1 MRYLLTVIAFIM
13 GFSALPV
20 WAMNCYAEHE
30 GGNTVVI
37 GYVPRI
43 AIPSDGKKGDKIW
56 QSSEYFMNVFCNN
69 ALPAP
74 SPGEEYPSAW
84 VNIMMLL
91 ASGQD
96 FYNQNS
102 YTLGVTYNG
111 VDYDSTST
119 RAIAAPECI
128 DVKGAGIYSNTYKN
142 PAVCSGGPEPQ
153 LSVTFPVRVQL
164 YIK

>member
-1 MRYLLTVIAFIM
+1 MRYLLIVIIFII

-20 WAMNCYAEHE
+20 WAMDCYAEHE

-43 AIPSDGKKGDKIW
+43 SIPSNGKKGDKIW

-74 SPGEEYPSAW
+74 SPREEYPSAW
-84 VNIMMLL
+84 TNIMMFLPG
-91 ASGQD
+91 GQD

-102 YTLGVTYNG
+102 YIFGVTYNG
-111 VDYDSTST
+111 VDYDSTAPN
-119 RAIAAPECI
+119 AIAAPECI
-128 DVKGAGIYSNTYKN
+128 DIKGAGTFNNHYKK
-142 PAVCSGGPEPQ
+142 PRC
-153 LSVTFPVRVQL
+153 L
-164 YIK
+164 

>member
-20 WAMNCYAEHE
+20 WAMDCYAEHE

-43 AIPSDGKKGDKIW
+43 SIPSNGKKGDKIW

-84 VNIMMLL
+84 TKYNDVFTRQVRTFIIRTPIFL
-91 ASGQD
+91 A
-96 FYNQNS
+96 
-102 YTLGVTYNG
+102 
-111 VDYDSTST
+111 
-119 RAIAAPECI
+119 
-128 DVKGAGIYSNTYKN
+128 
-142 PAVCSGGPEPQ
+142 
-153 LSVTFPVRVQL
+153 
-164 YIK
+164 